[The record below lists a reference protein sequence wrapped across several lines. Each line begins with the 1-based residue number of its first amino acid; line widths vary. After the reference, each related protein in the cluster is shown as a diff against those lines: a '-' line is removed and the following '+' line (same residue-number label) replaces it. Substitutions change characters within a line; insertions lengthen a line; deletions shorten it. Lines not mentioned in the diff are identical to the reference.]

1 MSVGIAFGL
10 LVVKS
15 GLSIWLA
22 LLMSVF
28 LYAGAMQ
35 FVAIQILTNPISM
48 VQVAFMTLF
57 VNIRHLF
64 YGLSFIERFKT
75 FGWMKQYMIFAMTDE
90 TYSLMCGISE
100 KQEVDTEKLL
110 FTISALNQSYWI
122 IGTLIGAWM
131 GNLIT
136 FDTTGIEFAMTALF
150 VVIFI
155 EQWLAEKKHL
165 PAIMGVLSALVAL
178 KIFGPSQMVLP
189 AMLILMTVLL
199 LLRKTI
205 EGGVDNG

>member
-1 MSVGIAFGL
+1 MKLAIAFTIPVLLGYLSVGIAFGL

-64 YGLSFIERFKT
+64 
-75 FGWMKQYMIFAMTDE
+75 
-90 TYSLMCGISE
+90 
-100 KQEVDTEKLL
+100 
-110 FTISALNQSYWI
+110 
-122 IGTLIGAWM
+122 
-131 GNLIT
+131 
-136 FDTTGIEFAMTALF
+136 
-150 VVIFI
+150 
-155 EQWLAEKKHL
+155 
-165 PAIMGVLSALVAL
+165 
-178 KIFGPSQMVLP
+178 
-189 AMLILMTVLL
+189 
-199 LLRKTI
+199 
-205 EGGVDNG
+205 